1 MLAGWE
7 SDLPARWRK
16 VLSGTELNWR
26 SPALDYEFH
35 PGEII
40 LPGRKGQRLP
50 NAREDAHVFRAFENT
65 GPDEVRAV
73 VLGQDPYPNSAWAT
87 GRAFEQGDLATWPEG
102 PQQVAASLRRIILAI
117 AAVRTEDAS
126 YTANDRAW
134 KKLITDARRG
144 LIRLE
149 PPCKLFDRLEREGVL
164 FLNTSL
170 TVSIFGG
177 GNSPKKCH
185 RHFRLWAPLINRV
198 LTYIA
203 ARQQGFA
210 VFLLLGR
217 HAEGIFDASRARA
230 AAEGAANWKIRVNTV
245 RHFHPAAITADGP
258 VFLRPPNP
266 FQVANDLLQGMG
278 GPPVSW

>member
-7 SDLPARWRK
+7 GDLPARWRR

-26 SPALDYEFH
+26 SPSLDCELAA
-35 PGEII
+35 GEIL
-40 LPGRKGQRLP
+40 LPSPKGKHLP

-65 GPDEVRAV
+65 DPDEVRAV
-73 VLGQDPYPNSAWAT
+73 ILGQDPYPNPEWAT
-87 GRAFEQGDLATWPEG
+87 GRAFEQGNLAAWPED
-102 PQQVAASLRRIILAI
+102 PQQVAASLRRIVLAF
-117 AAVRTEDAS
+117 AAARTEDTS

-134 KKLITDARRG
+134 RKLIADARCG
-144 LIRLE
+144 LIPLE
-149 PPCKLFDRLEREGVL
+149 APRELFDRLEREGVL

-177 GNSPKKCH
+177 GIGSKQCH
-185 RHFRLWAPLINRV
+185 RHFSLWAPLIHRV

-203 ARQQGFA
+203 TRQPGFA

-217 HAEGIFDASRARA
+217 HAESIFEASGAKA
-230 AAEGAANWKIRVNTV
+230 AAESAGNWKTRVDIV
-245 RHFHPAAITADGP
+245 RHFHPAAITAEGP

-266 FQVANDLLQGMG
+266 FRAANESLQRMG
-278 GPPVSW
+278 AAAVRW